1 MIVEKSFIKV
11 TNADGTIAVADYFD
25 SARVETSQT
34 VETDHAITPMG
45 LIDLP
50 DEGTVE
56 KGMYNYNGTVV
67 FCHQKHERTIY
78 EPIETPAL
86 FTIFRTNS
94 DTLEWIQNEKV
105 ELGWKRMYNS
115 VQYECIQA
123 HMTLET
129 WEPDKA
135 TTLWRKV
142 QTDELTEWVQP
153 TGGHDAY
160 NIGDRVLFNGSIYE
174 SVINANVWSPSA
186 YPAGWSLVS

>member
-123 HMTLET
+123 HMTVEGQTPDITPALWNVVATSSQWTAGVAYTIGDVVTYEGAEYECRQSHT
-129 WEPDKA
+129 AQVGWEPPNVLA
-135 TTLWRKV
+135 LW
-142 QTDELTEWVQP
+142 LP
-153 TGGHDAY
+153 
-160 NIGDRVLFNGSIYE
+160 L
-174 SVINANVWSPSA
+174 
-186 YPAGWSLVS
+186 